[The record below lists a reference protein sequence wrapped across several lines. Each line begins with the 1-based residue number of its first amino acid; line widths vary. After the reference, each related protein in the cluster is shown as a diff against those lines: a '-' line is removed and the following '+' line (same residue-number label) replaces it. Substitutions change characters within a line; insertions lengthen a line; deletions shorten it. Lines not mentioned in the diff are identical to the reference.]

1 MKFPLKW
8 IADFVDIHGVHQD
21 DIAEKLTFSGVEVE
35 SVQKVGAFSEN
46 YKVVEV
52 LEVKKIEGI
61 RLPICVIYDGEGR
74 YEVAS
79 GAPNVKPGKFLW
91 CPPGAKVKRGQEVI
105 EIGLKKIKNFVSYGM
120 LLSPAEVG
128 FPGGEEDKLLELPDD
143 VEVGKKA
150 SEIFDL
156 PDYVFDISVTPNR
169 GDLLSIIGVARE
181 ISAILGR
188 KFQFLYS
195 LPQELFYDFE
205 KLLNFFIS
213 QNEGKKFEIISYV
226 DGSRCF
232 IYAGLIFEGN
242 LKRHISP
249 PKIISRLYLC
259 GARPIN
265 PVVDATN
272 YVLFELGQ
280 PTHVFDLD
288 KIQGKISVRTAYD
301 GEKILCLDG
310 KERELTRDDLVISD
324 EKNPV
329 AIAGIIGGENS
340 SHSPS
345 ARRIL
350 LESAF
355 FAPWSIRRTSKKL
368 GIETESSYRFS
379 RRVDPSMV
387 LISALRIKKLFE
399 DYGFD
404 FCGFDLYAD
413 SEKFKKKNIELT
425 LDFLNDYL
433 GKNFSAEDVSDALK
447 KLYIKTEILSGK
459 KIVCSPP
466 LWRNDI
472 NIKEDIAEEVAR
484 IQGYDKIPLSLPSIP
499 SFFLEDEESISRR
512 RIRESIKHLFSNL
525 GFFEVKTYPFSKSGK
540 IKIANPMDREL
551 AYLSANLWEKIYET
565 VVASLR
571 RGWENVRVFEI
582 DNVFPEPD
590 VEKEVLSFG
599 ISGYSFPIFWNL
611 PKIKADIFDIKG
623 IVEIILPN
631 CSFSKSTEK
640 YRDNFSFS
648 FIIRSGEREVGFLG
662 SIIDKKIPA
671 EILICEIDFSA
682 VPDIFEHFEVGKF
695 YSELP
700 ILQRDISFFVPE
712 GKTWD
717 ELKTAF
723 FVENVLDVFVFDVWS
738 ERGRKSFSA
747 RFLIKQEKP
756 MSSEEINKILNKI
769 IFNLESMG
777 VEVRAVRQ
785 S

>member
-8 IADFVDIHGVHQD
+8 IADFVDIDGVHQD
-21 DIAEKLTFSGVEVE
+21 ELAEKLTLSGVEVE
-35 SVQKVGAFSEN
+35 SVQKVGKFCES

-61 RLPICVIYDGEGR
+61 RLPVCVIYDGEGK
-74 YEVAS
+74 YEVVS

-91 CPPGAKVKRGQEVI
+91 CPPGAKVEKDQEVV
-105 EIGLKKIKNFVSYGM
+105 EIGLKKIKNLVSYGM
-120 LLSPAEVG
+120 LLSPAELG

-143 VEVGKKA
+143 VEVGRKA

-156 PDYVFDISVTPNR
+156 PDFVFDISVTPNR

-188 KFQFLYS
+188 NFQFLYS
-195 LPQELFYDFE
+195 LPQDIFYDFE
-205 KLLNFFIS
+205 KLLESFLS
-213 QNEGKKFEIISYV
+213 QNEGKKVEIISYV

-232 IYAGLIFEGN
+232 IYAALIFEGD
-242 LKRHISP
+242 LKRYISP

-288 KIQGKISVRTAYD
+288 KIQGKISVRTSRD

-310 KERELTRDDLVISD
+310 KERELTQDDLVISD
-324 EKNPV
+324 DRNPV

-387 LISALRIKKLFE
+387 LLSALRIKKFFE

-404 FCGFDLYAD
+404 FCGFDLYVD
-413 SEKFKKKNIELT
+413 SQKFKVKNIELS

-433 GKNFSAEDVSDALK
+433 GTNFSFEDVLNTLR
-447 KLYIKTEILSGK
+447 KLWIKTEILSDK
-459 KIVCSPP
+459 KIVCFPP

-472 NIKEDIAEEVAR
+472 NIKEDIVEEVAR
-484 IQGYDKIPLSLPSIP
+484 IQGYDKIPLSLPSVP

-512 RIRESIKHLFSNL
+512 RKRESIKHLFSNL

-565 VVASLR
+565 IVASLR

-582 DNVFPEPD
+582 DNVFPEHD
-590 VEKEVLSFG
+590 VEKELLSFG
-599 ISGYSFPIFWNL
+599 ISGYSFPILWNL
-611 PKIKADIFDIKG
+611 PKVKADIFDIKG
-623 IVEIILPN
+623 IVEIILPD

-648 FIIRSGEREVGFLG
+648 FLIISGGKEVGFLG
-662 SIIDKKIPA
+662 SIIDKKIGT

-682 VPDIFEHFEVGKF
+682 VPDMFEYFEVGKF

-723 FVENVLDVFVFDVWS
+723 FVEGVLDVFVFDVWS
-738 ERGRKSFSA
+738 EKGRKSFSA

-777 VEVRAVRQ
+777 AEVRAVKQ